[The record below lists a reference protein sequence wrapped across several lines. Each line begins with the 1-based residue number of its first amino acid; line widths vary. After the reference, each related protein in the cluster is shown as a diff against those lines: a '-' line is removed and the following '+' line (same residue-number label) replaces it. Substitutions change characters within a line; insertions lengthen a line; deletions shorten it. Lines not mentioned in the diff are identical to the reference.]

1 MKRANPAI
9 TWREW
14 LVAPAYEQ
22 AREGDTTLIKEL
34 QQVFSTPYQAPPAEA
49 GPLRP
54 AQAARVLQR
63 RRGVAL
69 QLLVVSGRPMASKRT
84 LGVVLFEGFEL
95 LDVFGPLEMFG
106 LAADHFEIRLISES
120 GGVVASRQGPKS
132 VCDDSFQ
139 SAPAID
145 VLLVPGGIGTRR
157 EVNNPVLLNWLKE
170 RSQQAEL
177 VASVCTGSAL
187 LAKAGVLDGLRATS
201 NKLAFAWAASQS
213 EKVQWQQQARW
224 VEDGKVFS
232 SSGVSA
238 GIDMSLA
245 VIAKLVSQQAAEDA
259 ANFAE
264 YTWQRDADCDPFASV
279 VGVSESA

>member
-1 MKRANPAI
+1 M
-9 TWREW
+9 
-14 LVAPAYEQ
+14 
-22 AREGDTTLIKEL
+22 G
-34 QQVFSTPYQAPPAEA
+34 
-49 GPLRP
+49 
-54 AQAARVLQR
+54 
-63 RRGVAL
+63 
-69 QLLVVSGRPMASKRT
+69 SKRT

-132 VCDDSFQ
+132 ICDDSFQ

-157 EVNNPVLLNWLKE
+157 EVNNPVLLNWLKK
-170 RSQQAEL
+170 RSQHAEL

-201 NKLAFAWAASQS
+201 NKLAFVWAASQS

-238 GIDMSLA
+238 GIDMALA
-245 VIAKLVSQQAAEDA
+245 VIAKLVSLQAAEDA

-264 YTWQRDADCDPFASV
+264 YSWQRDADCDPFASV

>member
-1 MKRANPAI
+1 M
-9 TWREW
+9 
-14 LVAPAYEQ
+14 
-22 AREGDTTLIKEL
+22 G
-34 QQVFSTPYQAPPAEA
+34 
-49 GPLRP
+49 
-54 AQAARVLQR
+54 
-63 RRGVAL
+63 
-69 QLLVVSGRPMASKRT
+69 SKRT

-106 LAADHFEIRLISES
+106 LTADHFEIRLIAEN

-132 VCDDSFQ
+132 ICDDSFH

-157 EVNNPVLLNWLKE
+157 EVNNPVLLEWLNE
-170 RSQQAEL
+170 RSKQAEL

-201 NKLAFAWAASQS
+201 NKLAFAWASSQS

-238 GIDMSLA
+238 GIDMALA
-245 VIAKLVSQQAAEDA
+245 VIAKLVSEQAAEDA

-264 YTWQRDADCDPFASV
+264 YSWQRDADCDPFASV

>member
-1 MKRANPAI
+1 M
-9 TWREW
+9 
-14 LVAPAYEQ
+14 
-22 AREGDTTLIKEL
+22 G
-34 QQVFSTPYQAPPAEA
+34 
-49 GPLRP
+49 
-54 AQAARVLQR
+54 
-63 RRGVAL
+63 
-69 QLLVVSGRPMASKRT
+69 SKRT

-106 LAADHFEIRLISES
+106 LAADHFEIRLISET

-157 EVNNPVLLNWLKE
+157 EVNNPVLLEWLNE
-170 RSQQAEL
+170 RSKQAEL

-201 NKLAFAWAASQS
+201 NKLAFAWASAKS

-238 GIDMSLA
+238 GIDMALA
-245 VIAKLVSQQAAEDA
+245 VIAKLVGEQAAEDA

-264 YTWQRDADCDPFASV
+264 YSWQRDAGCDPFASV

>member
-1 MKRANPAI
+1 MGSR
-9 TWREW
+9 
-14 LVAPAYEQ
+14 
-22 AREGDTTLIKEL
+22 
-34 QQVFSTPYQAPPAEA
+34 
-49 GPLRP
+49 
-54 AQAARVLQR
+54 
-63 RRGVAL
+63 
-69 QLLVVSGRPMASKRT
+69 RT

-106 LAADHFEIRLISES
+106 LAADHFGIRLIAER

-145 VLLVPGGIGTRR
+145 VLLVPGGIGTRG
-157 EVNNPVLLNWLKE
+157 EVNNPVMLNWLKE

-201 NKLAFAWAASQS
+201 NKQAFAWASSQS

-238 GIDMSLA
+238 GIDMALA
-245 VIAKLVSQQAAEDA
+245 VIAKLVSQQAAEEA
-259 ANFAE
+259 ANYAE
-264 YTWQRDADCDPFASV
+264 YSWQRDANCDPFASV

>member
-1 MKRANPAI
+1 M
-9 TWREW
+9 
-14 LVAPAYEQ
+14 
-22 AREGDTTLIKEL
+22 G
-34 QQVFSTPYQAPPAEA
+34 
-49 GPLRP
+49 
-54 AQAARVLQR
+54 
-63 RRGVAL
+63 
-69 QLLVVSGRPMASKRT
+69 SKRT

-106 LAADHFEIRLISES
+106 LAADHFEIRLISET

-157 EVNNPVLLNWLKE
+157 EVNNPVLLDWLNE
-170 RSQQAEL
+170 RSQLAEL

-238 GIDMSLA
+238 GIDMALA
-245 VIAKLVSQQAAEDA
+245 VIAKLVSEQAGEDA

>member
-1 MKRANPAI
+1 
-9 TWREW
+9 
-14 LVAPAYEQ
+14 
-22 AREGDTTLIKEL
+22 
-34 QQVFSTPYQAPPAEA
+34 
-49 GPLRP
+49 
-54 AQAARVLQR
+54 
-63 RRGVAL
+63 
-69 QLLVVSGRPMASKRT
+69 MASKRT

-106 LAADHFEIRLISES
+106 LAAEHFEIRLIAEN

-145 VLLVPGGIGTRR
+145 VLLVPGGIGTRG
-157 EVNNPVLLNWLKE
+157 EVNNPVMLNWLKE

-201 NKLAFAWAASQS
+201 NKQAFAWASSQS

-238 GIDMSLA
+238 GIDMALA
-245 VIAKLVSQQAAEDA
+245 VIAKLVSQQAAEEA

-264 YTWQRDADCDPFASV
+264 YSWQRDANCDPFASV

>member
-1 MKRANPAI
+1 MGN
-9 TWREW
+9 
-14 LVAPAYEQ
+14 
-22 AREGDTTLIKEL
+22 
-34 QQVFSTPYQAPPAEA
+34 
-49 GPLRP
+49 
-54 AQAARVLQR
+54 
-63 RRGVAL
+63 
-69 QLLVVSGRPMASKRT
+69 KRT

-106 LAADHFEIRLISES
+106 LAADHFEIRLISET
-120 GGVVASRQGPKS
+120 GGVVTSRQGPKS
-132 VCDDSFQ
+132 VCDDSFNT
-139 SAPAID
+139 APMIN

-170 RSQQAEL
+170 RSQQAEF

-238 GIDMSLA
+238 GIDMALA
-245 VIAKLVSQQAAEDA
+245 VIAKLVNEQAAEQA

-264 YTWQRDADCDPFASV
+264 YSWQRDADRDPFASV

>member
-1 MKRANPAI
+1 M
-9 TWREW
+9 
-14 LVAPAYEQ
+14 
-22 AREGDTTLIKEL
+22 G
-34 QQVFSTPYQAPPAEA
+34 
-49 GPLRP
+49 
-54 AQAARVLQR
+54 
-63 RRGVAL
+63 
-69 QLLVVSGRPMASKRT
+69 SKRT

-132 VCDDSFQ
+132 ICDDSFQ

-157 EVNNPVLLNWLKE
+157 EVNNPVLLNWLKK
-170 RSQQAEL
+170 RSQHAEL

-201 NKLAFAWAASQS
+201 NKLAFVWAASQS

-264 YTWQRDADCDPFASV
+264 YTWQRDASCDPFASV
-279 VGVSESA
+279 AGVSESA

>member
-1 MKRANPAI
+1 
-9 TWREW
+9 
-14 LVAPAYEQ
+14 
-22 AREGDTTLIKEL
+22 
-34 QQVFSTPYQAPPAEA
+34 
-49 GPLRP
+49 
-54 AQAARVLQR
+54 
-63 RRGVAL
+63 
-69 QLLVVSGRPMASKRT
+69 MASKRT

-132 VCDDSFQ
+132 VCDDSFNT
-139 SAPAID
+139 APAID
-145 VLLVPGGIGTRR
+145 VLLVPGGIGTRG
-157 EVNNPVLLNWLKE
+157 EVNNPVMLNWLKV

-187 LAKAGVLDGLRATS
+187 LAQAGVLDGLRATS
-201 NKLAFAWAASQS
+201 NKQAFAWASSQS

-238 GIDMSLA
+238 GIDMALA
-245 VIAKLVSQQAAEDA
+245 VIAKLVSQQAAEEA
-259 ANFAE
+259 ASFAE
-264 YTWQRDADCDPFASV
+264 YSWQRDANCDPFASV

>member
-1 MKRANPAI
+1 M
-9 TWREW
+9 
-14 LVAPAYEQ
+14 
-22 AREGDTTLIKEL
+22 G
-34 QQVFSTPYQAPPAEA
+34 
-49 GPLRP
+49 
-54 AQAARVLQR
+54 
-63 RRGVAL
+63 
-69 QLLVVSGRPMASKRT
+69 SKRT

-106 LAADHFEIRLISES
+106 LAADHFEIRLIAEN

-132 VCDDSFQ
+132 VCDDSFNT
-139 SAPAID
+139 APAID

-187 LAKAGVLDGLRATS
+187 LAKAGVLDGIRATS
-201 NKLAFAWAASQS
+201 NKRAFAWAASQS
-213 EKVQWQQQARW
+213 EKVQWQKQARW
-224 VEDGKVFS
+224 VEDGKVFT

-238 GIDMSLA
+238 GIDMALA
-245 VIAKLVSQQAAEDA
+245 VIAKLVNEQAAEQA

-264 YTWQRDADCDPFASV
+264 YTWQRDADRDPFASV

>member
-1 MKRANPAI
+1 M
-9 TWREW
+9 
-14 LVAPAYEQ
+14 
-22 AREGDTTLIKEL
+22 
-34 QQVFSTPYQAPPAEA
+34 
-49 GPLRP
+49 
-54 AQAARVLQR
+54 
-63 RRGVAL
+63 
-69 QLLVVSGRPMASKRT
+69 LVVSGRTMGSKRT

-106 LAADHFEIRLISES
+106 LAADHFGIRLIAER

-145 VLLVPGGIGTRR
+145 VLLVPGGIGTRG
-157 EVNNPVLLNWLKE
+157 EVNNPVMLNWLKE

-201 NKLAFAWAASQS
+201 NKQAFAWASSQS

-238 GIDMSLA
+238 GIDMALA
-245 VIAKLVSQQAAEDA
+245 VIAKLVSQQAAEEA
-259 ANFAE
+259 ANYAE
-264 YTWQRDADCDPFASV
+264 YSWQREANCDPFASV

>member
-1 MKRANPAI
+1 M
-9 TWREW
+9 
-14 LVAPAYEQ
+14 
-22 AREGDTTLIKEL
+22 G
-34 QQVFSTPYQAPPAEA
+34 
-49 GPLRP
+49 
-54 AQAARVLQR
+54 
-63 RRGVAL
+63 
-69 QLLVVSGRPMASKRT
+69 SKRT
-84 LGVVLFEGFEL
+84 LGVVLFESFEL

-120 GGVVASRQGPKS
+120 GGVVASRHGPKS
-132 VCDDSFQ
+132 ICDDSFQ

-157 EVNNPVLLNWLKE
+157 EVNNPVLLDWLKE
-170 RSQQAEL
+170 HSKQAEL

-187 LAKAGVLDGLRATS
+187 LAKAGVLDGHRATS

-213 EKVQWQQQARW
+213 EKVQWQKRSRW
-224 VEDGKVFS
+224 VEDGKVFT

-238 GIDMSLA
+238 GIDMALA

-259 ANFAE
+259 ATFAE
-264 YTWQRDADCDPFASV
+264 YSWERDANCDPFASV

>member
-1 MKRANPAI
+1 M
-9 TWREW
+9 
-14 LVAPAYEQ
+14 
-22 AREGDTTLIKEL
+22 
-34 QQVFSTPYQAPPAEA
+34 SC
-49 GPLRP
+49 
-54 AQAARVLQR
+54 
-63 RRGVAL
+63 
-69 QLLVVSGRPMASKRT
+69 KRT

-106 LAADHFEIRLISES
+106 LAADHFEIRLISET

-145 VLLVPGGIGTRR
+145 VLLVPGGMGTRC
-157 EVNNPVLLNWLKE
+157 EVNNSVLLGLKE
-170 RSQQAEL
+170 RSKQAEC

-187 LAKAGVLDGLRATS
+187 LAKAGVLDGMRATS

-213 EKVQWQQQARW
+213 EKVQWQHQARW
-224 VEDGKVFS
+224 VEDGKVFT

-238 GIDMSLA
+238 GIDMALA
-245 VIAKLVSQQAAEDA
+245 VIAKLVNEQAAEQA

-264 YTWQRDADCDPFASV
+264 YTWQRDADRDPFASV

>member
-1 MKRANPAI
+1 MR
-9 TWREW
+9 
-14 LVAPAYEQ
+14 
-22 AREGDTTLIKEL
+22 
-34 QQVFSTPYQAPPAEA
+34 F
-49 GPLRP
+49 
-54 AQAARVLQR
+54 
-63 RRGVAL
+63 
-69 QLLVVSGRPMASKRT
+69 KRT

-106 LAADHFEIRLISES
+106 LAAEHFEIRLITER

-132 VCDDSFQ
+132 LCDDSFQ

-145 VLLVPGGIGTRR
+145 VLVVPGGIGTRR

-170 RSQQAEL
+170 RSEQAEL

-201 NKLAFAWAASQS
+201 NKLAFAWASSQS
-213 EKVQWQQQARW
+213 EKVHWQQQARW

-238 GIDMSLA
+238 GIDMALA
-245 VIAKLVSQQAAEDA
+245 VIAKLVSQQAAEEV

-264 YTWQRDADCDPFASV
+264 YSWQRDADCDPFASV

>member
-1 MKRANPAI
+1 M
-9 TWREW
+9 
-14 LVAPAYEQ
+14 
-22 AREGDTTLIKEL
+22 G
-34 QQVFSTPYQAPPAEA
+34 
-49 GPLRP
+49 
-54 AQAARVLQR
+54 
-63 RRGVAL
+63 
-69 QLLVVSGRPMASKRT
+69 SKRT

-106 LAADHFEIRLISES
+106 LAADHFGIRLIAER

-145 VLLVPGGIGTRR
+145 VLLVPGGIGTRG
-157 EVNNPVLLNWLKE
+157 EVNNPVMLNWLKE

-201 NKLAFAWAASQS
+201 NKQAFAWASSQS

-238 GIDMSLA
+238 GIDMALA
-245 VIAKLVSQQAAEDA
+245 VMAKLVSQQAAEEA
-259 ANFAE
+259 ANYAE
-264 YTWQRDADCDPFASV
+264 YSWQREANCDPFASV

>member
-1 MKRANPAI
+1 
-9 TWREW
+9 
-14 LVAPAYEQ
+14 
-22 AREGDTTLIKEL
+22 
-34 QQVFSTPYQAPPAEA
+34 
-49 GPLRP
+49 
-54 AQAARVLQR
+54 
-63 RRGVAL
+63 
-69 QLLVVSGRPMASKRT
+69 MASKRT

-132 VCDDSFQ
+132 VCDDSFNT
-139 SAPAID
+139 APAID
-145 VLLVPGGIGTRR
+145 VLLVPGGIGTRG
-157 EVNNPVLLNWLKE
+157 EVNNPVMLNWLKE

-201 NKLAFAWAASQS
+201 NKQAFAWASSQS

-238 GIDMSLA
+238 GIDMALA
-245 VIAKLVSQQAAEDA
+245 VIAKLVSQQAAEEA
-259 ANFAE
+259 ASFAE
-264 YTWQRDADCDPFASV
+264 YSWQRDANCDPFASV

>member
-1 MKRANPAI
+1 M
-9 TWREW
+9 
-14 LVAPAYEQ
+14 
-22 AREGDTTLIKEL
+22 G
-34 QQVFSTPYQAPPAEA
+34 
-49 GPLRP
+49 
-54 AQAARVLQR
+54 
-63 RRGVAL
+63 
-69 QLLVVSGRPMASKRT
+69 SKRT

-106 LAADHFEIRLISES
+106 LAADHFEIRLISET

-157 EVNNPVLLNWLKE
+157 EVNNPVLLDWLNE
-170 RSQQAEL
+170 RSKQAEL

-187 LAKAGVLDGLRATS
+187 LAKAGVLAGLRATS
-201 NKLAFAWAASQS
+201 NKLAFAWASAQS

-238 GIDMSLA
+238 GIDMALA
-245 VIAKLVSQQAAEDA
+245 VIAKLVSEQAAEDA

-264 YTWQRDADCDPFASV
+264 YSWQRDADCDPFASV

>member
-1 MKRANPAI
+1 M
-9 TWREW
+9 
-14 LVAPAYEQ
+14 
-22 AREGDTTLIKEL
+22 
-34 QQVFSTPYQAPPAEA
+34 
-49 GPLRP
+49 
-54 AQAARVLQR
+54 
-63 RRGVAL
+63 
-69 QLLVVSGRPMASKRT
+69 
-84 LGVVLFEGFEL
+84 
-95 LDVFGPLEMFG
+95 
-106 LAADHFEIRLISES
+106 
-120 GGVVASRQGPKS
+120 
-132 VCDDSFQ
+132 
-139 SAPAID
+139 
-145 VLLVPGGIGTRR
+145 LLVPGGIGTRR

-201 NKLAFAWAASQS
+201 NKLAFAWASSQS
-213 EKVQWQQQARW
+213 EKVQWQKQARW

-238 GIDMSLA
+238 GIDMALA

>member
-1 MKRANPAI
+1 MR
-9 TWREW
+9 
-14 LVAPAYEQ
+14 
-22 AREGDTTLIKEL
+22 
-34 QQVFSTPYQAPPAEA
+34 
-49 GPLRP
+49 
-54 AQAARVLQR
+54 
-63 RRGVAL
+63 
-69 QLLVVSGRPMASKRT
+69 SKRT

-106 LAADHFEIRLISES
+106 LAADHFEIRLISQT
-120 GGVVASRQGPKS
+120 GGVVASRQGPRS
-132 VCDDSFQ
+132 ICDDLFNT
-139 SAPAID
+139 APAID
-145 VLLVPGGIGTRR
+145 VLLVPGGIGTRG
-157 EVNNPVLLNWLKE
+157 EVNNPVMLDWLKE

-177 VASVCTGSAL
+177 VAAVCTGSAL

-213 EKVQWQQQARW
+213 EKVQWQKQARW
-224 VEDGKVFS
+224 VEDGKFFS

-245 VIAKLVSQQAAEDA
+245 VIAKLVSQQAAEEA
-259 ANFAE
+259 AKFAE

>member
-1 MKRANPAI
+1 M
-9 TWREW
+9 
-14 LVAPAYEQ
+14 
-22 AREGDTTLIKEL
+22 G
-34 QQVFSTPYQAPPAEA
+34 
-49 GPLRP
+49 
-54 AQAARVLQR
+54 
-63 RRGVAL
+63 
-69 QLLVVSGRPMASKRT
+69 SKRT

-106 LAADHFEIRLISES
+106 LAADHFEFRLISET
-120 GGVVASRQGPKS
+120 GGVVASHQGPKS

-157 EVNNPVLLNWLKE
+157 EVNNPVLLDWLNE
-170 RSQQAEL
+170 RSKQAEL

-201 NKLAFAWAASQS
+201 NKLAFAWASAQS

-238 GIDMSLA
+238 GIDMALA
-245 VIAKLVSQQAAEDA
+245 VIAKLVSEQAAEDA

>member
-1 MKRANPAI
+1 M
-9 TWREW
+9 
-14 LVAPAYEQ
+14 
-22 AREGDTTLIKEL
+22 G
-34 QQVFSTPYQAPPAEA
+34 
-49 GPLRP
+49 
-54 AQAARVLQR
+54 
-63 RRGVAL
+63 
-69 QLLVVSGRPMASKRT
+69 SKRT

-106 LAADHFEIRLISES
+106 LAAEHFEIRLISET

-145 VLLVPGGIGTRR
+145 LLLVPGGIGTRR
-157 EVNNPVLLNWLKE
+157 EVNNPVLLEWLNE
-170 RSQQAEL
+170 RTKQAEL

-201 NKLAFAWAASQS
+201 NKLAFAWASAQS

-238 GIDMSLA
+238 GIDMALA
-245 VIAKLVSQQAAEDA
+245 VIAKLVSEQAAEDA

>member
-1 MKRANPAI
+1 
-9 TWREW
+9 
-14 LVAPAYEQ
+14 
-22 AREGDTTLIKEL
+22 
-34 QQVFSTPYQAPPAEA
+34 
-49 GPLRP
+49 
-54 AQAARVLQR
+54 
-63 RRGVAL
+63 
-69 QLLVVSGRPMASKRT
+69 MASKRT

-106 LAADHFEIRLISES
+106 LAAEHFEIRLISQT

-132 VCDDSFQ
+132 VCNDSFQ

-187 LAKAGVLDGLRATS
+187 LAKAGVLGGLRATS
-201 NKLAFAWAASQS
+201 NKLAFAWASSQS

-238 GIDMSLA
+238 GIDMALA

-264 YTWQRDADCDPFASV
+264 YSWQRDAKYDPFASV
-279 VGVSESA
+279 TGVSESA

>member
-1 MKRANPAI
+1 M
-9 TWREW
+9 
-14 LVAPAYEQ
+14 
-22 AREGDTTLIKEL
+22 G
-34 QQVFSTPYQAPPAEA
+34 
-49 GPLRP
+49 
-54 AQAARVLQR
+54 
-63 RRGVAL
+63 
-69 QLLVVSGRPMASKRT
+69 SKRT

-106 LAADHFEIRLISES
+106 LAADHFEIRLISET

-139 SAPAID
+139 SAPATD

-157 EVNNPVLLNWLKE
+157 EVDNQVLLDWLKE
-170 RSQQAEL
+170 RSEQAEL

-187 LAKAGVLDGLRATS
+187 LAKAGGLDGLRATS

-213 EKVQWQQQARW
+213 QKVQWQQQARW
-224 VEDGKVFS
+224 VVDGKFFT

-238 GIDMSLA
+238 GIDMALA
-245 VIAKLVSQQAAEDA
+245 VIAKLVSQQAAEEA

-264 YTWQRDADCDPFASV
+264 YSWQRDANCDPFASV